1 MSYRKVL
8 SAAGIV
14 ACALL
19 APPSLLAQSSYLD
32 VYIAKV
38 KPEKAMEAEAIAKK
52 ITDANRRNN
61 GDRVIV
67 EETSYGSVYTYQ
79 FITQRGSY
87 ADVDKGNDAFMASLN
102 KAFGK
107 EGSQKLFNDWSNC
120 LISASSQL
128 RVRRPDLSSKMPSD
142 PQAFARL
149 VGESRVLRTLIIRV
163 RPGHQSEFEAAIKDI
178 NAHAD
183 KMPNTRPVLVS
194 QAVEG
199 ANDGAYYITFLRK
212 SLGDFDSDVMLKDIL
227 GEEGMAKLMKTMA
240 EVEQSSESAI
250 YRFRPDLSYA
260 PDAIAQVSPDYWN
273 PKPIMATAKSKTKPA
288 SEAASAAAKSSDKS
302 QK

>member
-120 LISASSQL
+120 LISASSQ
-128 RVRRPDLSSKMPSD
+128 R
-142 PQAFARL
+142 
-149 VGESRVLRTLIIRV
+149 
-163 RPGHQSEFEAAIKDI
+163 
-178 NAHAD
+178 
-183 KMPNTRPVLVS
+183 
-194 QAVEG
+194 
-199 ANDGAYYITFLRK
+199 
-212 SLGDFDSDVMLKDIL
+212 
-227 GEEGMAKLMKTMA
+227 
-240 EVEQSSESAI
+240 
-250 YRFRPDLSYA
+250 
-260 PDAIAQVSPDYWN
+260 
-273 PKPIMATAKSKTKPA
+273 
-288 SEAASAAAKSSDKS
+288 
-302 QK
+302 